1 MAAKSNQNN
10 QRVRRIWEKTG
21 GRCHF
26 CGDPVK
32 LSRRGYSR
40 AGSDGSWEI
49 DHVTQRAKGG
59 QSGVENYLPACTR
72 CNRLRW
78 HRTGAQLRQVLAL
91 GLIARR
97 EIEKLTE
104 TGQALI
110 RLEDRQKR
118 QNRNRRKNSVKRGR
132 LTDPVVLAQRRRE
145 RRIILEQYLRQHLKR
160 SFTAKAL
167 SRRTGVGKSQVRP
180 LLELSRKVQIKPRGS
195 VYVFEGRPPKKG
207 R

>member
-1 MAAKSNQNN
+1 MAVKPNHI
-10 QRVRRIWEKTG
+10 QRIRAIWEKTG

-78 HRTGAQLRQVLAL
+78 HRTGAQLRQLLVL
-91 GLIARR
+91 GIIARR
-97 EIEKLTE
+97 EIENLTE

-110 RLEDRQKR
+110 RLEDRKKR
-118 QNRNRRKNSVKRGR
+118 QNRNRRKNSVKKGR
-132 LTDPVVLAQRRRE
+132 ATDPVILAQRRRDQ
-145 RRIILEQYLRQHLKR
+145 RTILEQYLRQHLKR
-160 SFTAKAL
+160 KFTANEL
-167 SRRTGVGKSQVRP
+167 SKRTGVGKRWIRP
-180 LLELSRKVQIKPRGS
+180 LLELSRKAKIEPRGR
-195 VYVFEGRPPKKG
+195 VYLFEGRPRKKG

>member
-1 MAAKSNQNN
+1 MKNNQNN
-10 QRVRRIWEKTG
+10 QRIRTIWEKTG
-21 GRCHF
+21 GCCHF

-49 DHVTQRAKGG
+49 DHVNQRAKGG
-59 QSGVENYLPACTR
+59 RSGVENYLPACTR

-78 HRTGAQLRQVLAL
+78 HRTGARLRQVLVL

-118 QNRNRRKNSVKRGR
+118 QNRNRRINSVKKGR
-132 LTDPVVLAQRRRE
+132 LTDPVVIELRRRKQ
-145 RRIILEQYLRQHLKR
+145 RTTLEQNLRQNLKR
-160 SFTAKAL
+160 KFTAKEL
-167 SRRTGVGKSQVRP
+167 SKKTGVGKRWIRP
-180 LLELSRKVQIKPRGS
+180 LLEVSRKAKIEPHGRGFL
-195 VYVFEGRPPKKG
+195 FEGRPHKKG